1 MKQFNQNIQV
11 QVSVDS
17 IANKLL
23 STMKEEFE
31 HRDMLVEAIIG
42 SALNSGTLLYIYN
55 ALNGFGNEI
64 NFQVGQIV
72 ECTKNIYRNA
82 PVPGVDNPWKSQYVP
97 IGTCEIVEIDLY
109 RSDKLRVHYC
119 YELENGNTKED
130 SMWVEQTTCD
140 GSDLSNAN
148 AKGKKAVAAML

>member
-1 MKQFNQNIQV
+1 MKQFNQNIQI

-42 SALNSGTLLYIYN
+42 SALNSRTMLYIYN

-72 ECTKNIYRNA
+72 DCTKQIYRKI
-82 PVPGVDNPWKSQYVP
+82 DNGEGEWKSGYAP
-97 IGTCEIVEIDLY
+97 IGACEIVDIDLY
-109 RSDKLRVHYC
+109 RNEKLCVQYS
-119 YELENGNTKED
+119 YMQENGQMHTD
-130 SMWVEQTTCD
+130 TAFVEQTTCD